1 VLDEVSFELPL
12 YFDLL
17 MMFSLLFATYSLYL
31 ILREMLGLQQD
42 EADTQR
48 FIESQQKEKEN
59 IVEKENGAL
68 TKLKDTTLDGLRMSG
83 EGIVKGV
90 KIFRNSLKSGNC
102 VKAVS
107 YTIDFI
113 MIVCVLLKLAS
124 VIDGVVEE
132 YD

>member
-1 VLDEVSFELPL
+1 
-12 YFDLL
+12 
-17 MMFSLLFATYSLYL
+17 
-31 ILREMLGLQQD
+31 
-42 EADTQR
+42 
-48 FIESQQKEKEN
+48 
-59 IVEKENGAL
+59 
-68 TKLKDTTLDGLRMSG
+68 MSG

-90 KIFRNSLKSGNC
+90 KIFRNSLKSGKC
-102 VKAVS
+102 VKTVS